1 MDTNKHK
8 NKKKWNLGQIAL
20 ALIITGATIL
30 SLILI
35 IYVAIYAGLVKAG
48 IVVGGLLILIGML
61 LGMYCDFNR

>member
-35 IYVAIYAGLVKAG
+35 IYVAIYAGLVQAG
-48 IVVGGLLILIGML
+48 IIVGGLLILIGML
-61 LGMYCDFNR
+61 LGMYYDFNR

>member
-1 MDTNKHK
+1 MDINKY

-35 IYVAIYAGLVKAG
+35 IYVAIYAGLVQAG
-48 IVVGGLLILIGML
+48 IIVGGLLILIGML
-61 LGMYCDFNR
+61 LGMYYDFNR